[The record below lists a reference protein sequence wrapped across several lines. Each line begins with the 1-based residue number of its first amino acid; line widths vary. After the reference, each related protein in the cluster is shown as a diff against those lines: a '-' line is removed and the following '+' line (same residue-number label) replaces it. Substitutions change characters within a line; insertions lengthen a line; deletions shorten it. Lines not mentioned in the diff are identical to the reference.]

1 MVPFFFFWDE
11 FLLNSP
17 DRSWTPDSQFPKW
30 WDYRCLLQKLTLF
43 LAWCLRERE
52 GREVWAHS
60 VHNAGVLN
68 CVEYLK
74 RGRKRVV
81 DTRVKKCTELCTDGY
96 KISIFSTSCVKIKIR
111 EIDIYALVSSF
122 MDQLHLQI
130 IPKGSIGS
138 GFLQPLSPVLPL
150 RLLNSFLKPNF
161 QQNPSHSWL
170 FLTAQTFPRCR

>member
-1 MVPFFFFWDE
+1 M
-11 FLLNSP
+11 NSYWTVQTGP
-17 DRSWTPDSQFPKW
+17 ELPPLSFPSDGITGVCYRNWLYSWLDVW
-30 WDYRCLLQKLTLF
+30 E
-43 LAWCLRERE
+43 RER

-81 DTRVKKCTELCTDGY
+81 DTRVKKMHWALYGYDGY

-111 EIDIYALVSSF
+111 EIDIYALASSF